1 MTSEGEMTE
10 DETPAHRTKMAP
22 ARPGTTVIAEAPTP
36 KPKPKPQ
43 TRGTKLQRESA
54 ATPDEETSK

>member
-1 MTSEGEMTE
+1 MTE

-22 ARPGTTVIAEAPTP
+22 ARPGTTVIAEAP

-43 TRGTKLQRESA
+43 TRASKSQRELA